1 MLNLEAKTS
10 NEKLILKYLEEN
22 ASDVLR
28 EKINSGKKTLK
39 DCWEYIKSEA
49 RKKAVGGCACID
61 DATVFGWAI
70 HFFEEDGIKPA
81 KVRGPVREEVSEEN
95 TDEVKEAPKP
105 KVKKSTPKVEE
116 SQLSFDFF

>member
-39 DCWEYIKSEA
+39 ECWEYIRTEA
-49 RKKAVGGCACID
+49 RKKAVNGCACID
-61 DATVFGWAI
+61 DATVFGWAV
-70 HFFEEDGIKPA
+70 HFFEEDGIKAA
-81 KVRGPVREEVSEEN
+81 KVRGPVREEVSDEA
-95 TDEVKEAPKP
+95 DEVIKEAPKP
-105 KVKKSTPKVEE
+105 KAKKAAPKMEE

>member
-10 NEKLILKYLEEN
+10 NEKLLLKYLEEN

-39 DCWEYIKSEA
+39 ECWEYIRGEA
-49 RKKAVGGCACID
+49 RKKAVNGCACID
-61 DATVFGWAI
+61 DATVFGWAV
-70 HFFEEDGIKPA
+70 HFFEEDGIKAA
-81 KVRGPVREEVSEEN
+81 KVRGPVREETSDEA
-95 TDEVKEAPKP
+95 DEVIKEAPKP
-105 KVKKSTPKVEE
+105 KAKKAAPKMEE

>member
-1 MLNLEAKTS
+1 MLNLEAKTD
-10 NEKLILKYLEEN
+10 NEKLILKHLEEN

-39 DCWEYIKSEA
+39 ECWEYIRGEA
-49 RKKAVGGCACID
+49 RKKAVNGCACID

-81 KVRGPVREEVSEEN
+81 KVRGPVREETANEKAE
-95 TDEVKEAPKP
+95 EVKEAPKP
-105 KVKKSTPKVEE
+105 KAKKSKPAEE